1 MTMLYLNI
9 VDGQFTVGY
18 IGQEVAQADV
28 ISLKSA
34 DSPAIVCQLAKNQEY
49 LKKERNYIHITQDG
63 QDYDF
68 LIGIEISGGVTHRY
82 HTLVDFAKGEQ
93 FGKAAFKALVQYNL
107 AQLGM
112 NRPIDEV
119 KFGEIIFLRHET
131 AYGSASG
138 ILQNEAAEREFI
150 SKVLEY
156 DYFTLKPAE
165 RALSRCLK
173 GEDENVLND
182 LNDTDCTTF
191 IKITQNALILYTTD
205 GNGDLMTDSLTITDQ
220 ISISSLFEGLRD
232 AIREKTG
239 FTNMPL
245 GDKLLIKAL
254 ANGHIGSSQGGMYAD
269 LRREVNDLLDRLV
282 EDIVNAI
289 YTYASSGNVFGEWYF
304 SGFLS
309 EALHEKLSI
318 AVAEKFSRGEEV
330 KCSISHLP
338 DVKKLLF
345 DNLATQLGTF
355 SVSDETSATE
365 NAPQDETATDPKSN
379 TED

>member
-1 MTMLYLNI
+1 MLYLNI

-18 IGQEVAQADV
+18 IGQKVAQADV
-28 ISLKSA
+28 ISLKTA
-34 DSPAIVCQLAKNQEY
+34 QSPAIVCKLTKNQEKK
-49 LKKERNYIHITQDG
+49 KKERNYIHITQDG
-63 QDYDF
+63 QHYDF
-68 LIGIEISGGVTHRY
+68 LIGMEISGGVTHRY
-82 HTLVDFAKGEQ
+82 HTLVDFAKDEQ

-107 AQLGM
+107 VQLGM
-112 NRPIDEV
+112 NQPIDEL

-138 ILQNEAAEREFI
+138 IVQNEVVEREFI
-150 SKVLEY
+150 SKILDY
-156 DYFTLKPAE
+156 DYFTLEPAE
-165 RALSRCLK
+165 RALSRFLK
-173 GEDENVLND
+173 GEDEGVLDN
-182 LNDTDCTTF
+182 TDCITF

-205 GNGDLMTDSLTITDQ
+205 GNGDLMIDSLTVTDQ
-220 ISISSLFEGLRD
+220 ISISSLFDGLRA
-232 AIREKTG
+232 AIRDKTG

-282 EDIVNAI
+282 GDIVNAI

-309 EALHEKLSI
+309 NVLHEKLSV
-318 AVAEKFSRGEEV
+318 AVAEKFSRGDEV
-330 KCSISHLP
+330 KCSIIHLP

-345 DNLATQLGTF
+345 DNLAKRIGTF
-355 SVSDETSATE
+355 SVSDKPNTAE
-365 NAPQDETATDPKSN
+365 NATQDETATNPKSN